1 MQSEGLCDKVA
12 KYYIEW
18 SWEQERLNSLKKA
31 EQTFKL
37 ALSKIENTSDRE
49 LIQIKHKQFQA
60 RAMKKMIEKQED
72 DNVFETPEEQRTVL
86 SSLRGQGKKI
96 KDTGGP
102 PLVRISN
109 TFFSEKLCS
118 PVFIVK
124 SKTAFEAGP
133 PVPFSK

>member
-18 SWEQERLNSLKKA
+18 SWEQERLNDLKKA

-60 RAMKKMIEKQED
+60 RVMKKMIEKND
-72 DNVFETPEEQRTVL
+72 DNVFEAPEEQRTVL
-86 SSLRGQGKKI
+86 SSLRGQGNKNNI
-96 KDTGGP
+96 KRTWESRD
-102 PLVRISN
+102 
-109 TFFSEKLCS
+109 
-118 PVFIVK
+118 
-124 SKTAFEAGP
+124 
-133 PVPFSK
+133 

>member
-18 SWEQERLNSLKKA
+18 SWEQERLNDLKKA

-60 RAMKKMIEKQED
+60 RVMKKMIEKND
-72 DNVFETPEEQRTVL
+72 DDVFEAPEEQRTVL
-86 SSLRGQGKKI
+86 SSLRGQGNNKAKGTLAPERGW
-96 KDTGGP
+96 KCH
-102 PLVRISN
+102 V
-109 TFFSEKLCS
+109 
-118 PVFIVK
+118 
-124 SKTAFEAGP
+124 
-133 PVPFSK
+133 